1 MSLNP
6 TCVLEHRRHL
16 LAVPSSR
23 RTSTVRSPIR
33 PTESVSIPQA
43 NAGDVNEAAARVRAA
58 QRAWAEVPV
67 RERTRFARRLHTL
80 VLERQEEI
88 LDIIQWET
96 GKSRRSAFDEV
107 ADVSMTALYYAS
119 HGPKQLSPE
128 RRRGALPFLTTAQ
141 VNYHPRGVVSMIS
154 PWNYPFTLPVSDAI
168 PALIAGN
175 GVLLKADPK
184 TTLSALFG
192 ISLMVEAGLPEDL
205 FLLVSGKAETIGPAL
220 IDEGDFVMF
229 TGSTATGAIIAQ
241 QAAKNLTDF
250 SAELGGKNA
259 MVVLDDADVQRAI
272 DGIITAGFSNAGQ
285 LCMSIERLYVHEK
298 IYDTF
303 VPQLVD
309 RVSAL
314 SVGTAMDY
322 SADVGSLISRDQLRK
337 VSEHVTDAKKKGAQ
351 ILTGG
356 RARPDIGPFVYE
368 PTLLESVRD
377 DMVLCRGETFGPVIA
392 LSRFSSDEE
401 ALALANDS
409 EYGLNAS
416 VWGSPARATAVATRI
431 QAGSVN
437 VNEGFTATWASTDAP
452 MGGMKKSGIG
462 RRHGP
467 EGIRKYCESQTVAR
481 QRLTNVDAPRGM
493 SQERF
498 TRVMTTGLKL
508 MGLTRR

>member
-1 MSLNP
+1 MNP
-6 TCVLEHRRHL
+6 AHL
-16 LAVPSSR
+16 LAGLQHYLATPPSR
-23 RTSTVRSPIR
+23 RKMSVVSPVRPG
-33 PTESVSIPQA
+33 ESVDIPQA
-43 NAGDVNEAAARVRAA
+43 TAGDVAAAAERVRLA
-58 QRAWAEVPV
+58 QRDWAQKPLF
-67 RERTRFARRLHTL
+67 ERARFAKKLHSL
-80 VLERQEEI
+80 VLERQDEI
-88 LDIIQWET
+88 LDVIQWET

-107 ADVSMTALYYAS
+107 ADVSMTALYYATK
-119 HGPKQLSPE
+119 GPRQLSPE
-128 RRRGALPFLTTAQ
+128 RRQGALPLLTTTKVHYQ
-141 VNYHPRGVVSMIS
+141 PRGLVSMIS

-175 GVLLKADPK
+175 GVLLKPDPK
-184 TTLSALFG
+184 TTLSALLG
-192 ISLMVEAGLPEDL
+192 ISLMVEAGLPRDL
-205 FLLVSGKAETIGPAL
+205 VLAITGEASLVGPAL
-220 IDEGDFVMF
+220 IDIGDFVMF
-229 TGSTATGAIIAQ
+229 TGSTQTGALVAQ
-241 QAAKNLTDF
+241 QAAARLTDF

-259 MVVLDDADVQRAI
+259 MVVLADADQQRAI
-272 DGIITAGFSNAGQ
+272 DGVIAAAFSNAGQ
-285 LCMSIERLYVHEK
+285 LCMSIERLYVHVK

-337 VSEHVTDAKKKGAQ
+337 VSAHVTDATKKGAQ

-368 PTLLESVRD
+368 PTLLEGVTEK
-377 DMVLCRGETFGPVIA
+377 MVLCRGETFGPVIA
-392 LSRFSSDEE
+392 LSRFSTDEE
-401 ALALANDS
+401 AIARANDS

>member
-1 MSLNP
+1 MNP
-6 TCVLEHRRHL
+6 AHL
-16 LAVPSSR
+16 LAGLQHYLATPPSR
-23 RTSTVRSPIR
+23 RKMSVVSPVRPG
-33 PTESVSIPQA
+33 ESVDIPQA
-43 NAGDVNEAAARVRAA
+43 TAGDVAAAAERVRLA
-58 QRAWAEVPV
+58 QRDWAQKPLF
-67 RERTRFARRLHTL
+67 ERARFAKKLHSL
-80 VLERQEEI
+80 VLERQDEI
-88 LDIIQWET
+88 LDVIQWET

-107 ADVSMTALYYAS
+107 ADVSMTALYYATK
-119 HGPKQLSPE
+119 GPRQLSPE
-128 RRRGALPFLTTAQ
+128 RRQGALPLLTTTKVHYQ
-141 VNYHPRGVVSMIS
+141 PRGLVSMIS

-175 GVLLKADPK
+175 GVLLKPDPK
-184 TTLSALFG
+184 TTLSALLG
-192 ISLMVEAGLPEDL
+192 ISLMVEAGLPRDL
-205 FLLVSGKAETIGPAL
+205 VLAITGEASLVGPAL
-220 IDEGDFVMF
+220 IDIGDFVMF
-229 TGSTATGAIIAQ
+229 TGSTQTGALVAQ
-241 QAAKNLTDF
+241 QAAARLTDF

-259 MVVLDDADVQRAI
+259 MVVLADADQQRAI
-272 DGIITAGFSNAGQ
+272 DGVIAAAFSNAGQ

-322 SADVGSLISRDQLRK
+322 SADIGSLISRDQLRK
-337 VSEHVTDAKKKGAQ
+337 VSAHVTDATKKGAR

-368 PTLLESVRD
+368 PTLLEGVTD
-377 DMVLCRGETFGPVIA
+377 DMMLCRGETFGPVIA
-392 LSRFSSDEE
+392 LSHFSTDEE
-401 ALALANDS
+401 AITRANDS

-416 VWGSPARATAVATRI
+416 VWGSPTRATALATRI

-467 EGIRKYCESQTVAR
+467 EGIRKYCETQTVAR